1 MLARLAEN
9 MYWAGRYVERAENTA
24 RLLDTTYHGLLES
37 PPATEAAAWSDLLDV
52 VGLTEGFAATGGQP
66 TSYQVTRYLVT
77 DATNL
82 GSIRTTVARA
92 RENIRSLREEV
103 STELWEA
110 VNGFYLELGARN
122 LHHDL
127 SHQPFQVYTLVRRQ
141 CQAINGVADETMPR
155 RDGWRFLA
163 LGRQVERVTMTTRL
177 LSVYFRQAALVDT
190 PVAFHDWVL
199 MLKAAAALEAFR
211 RADTVSVDPEGA
223 VGYLLAD
230 DDFPR
235 SVLFCLREA
244 EEMVAELGTAH
255 IGAATRRLVGRLRSM
270 VEFCDLE
277 SLLGGGLQILLDRLL
292 AGYDELHVTISDEYF
307 RLAVARELRALGRV

>member
-37 PPATEAAAWSDLLDV
+37 RPATEATAWSDLLDV
-52 VGLTEGFAATGGQP
+52 VGLADAFATAGGQP
-66 TSYQVTRYLVT
+66 TGPQVTRYLVT
-77 DATNL
+77 DADNP
-82 GSIRTTVARA
+82 GSIRSTVARA

-110 VNGFYLELGARN
+110 INGFYLELGARD

-127 SHQPFQVYTLVRRQ
+127 SHQPFQVYGLVRRQ

-163 LGRQVERVTMTTRL
+163 LGRQIERVTMTTRL
-177 LSVYFRQAALVDT
+177 LTVYFRQSVLVD
-190 PVAFHDWVL
+190 PAVAFHDWVV

-223 VGYLLAD
+223 VAYLLTD

-244 EEMVAELGTAH
+244 EEMVSELGTDE
-255 IGAATRRLVGRLRSM
+255 IGAGTRRLVGRLRSL
-270 VEFCDLE
+270 VEYCDLD
-277 SLLGGGLQILLDRLL
+277 GLL
-292 AGYDELHVTISDEYF
+292 AGGLPMLLERLLDGYGQLHFEISDEYF
-307 RLAVARELRALGRV
+307 RLAVARELRVLGRV